1 MRELRHSPHV
11 LSHRHLDW
19 SQCDESRTELAVLL
33 AGVALDV
40 IEVHSR
46 KPAVLGGNAHHQF
59 Y

>member
-19 SQCDESRTELAVLL
+19 SQCDESRTELTVLL
-33 AGVALDV
+33 ARVALYV

-46 KPAVLGGNAHHQF
+46 TPDVLGENAHQF